1 MSEYYAVQRSDE
13 YLAHY
18 GVRGMKWGVKKA
30 IEKGNAKRLSRQYAK
45 AQKKLAKLNAKADV
59 NKQSSNAAKYN
70 KIAKR
75 SAKIGAAG
83 VGTLAGLHLGKDVNN
98 VLSRIYSRHAVDA
111 ANKYVNI
118 LNSDNVGSYDARKAT
133 RRLADVYDSAAG
145 KASERAGK
153 FENALSS
160 NYGGSESLVGKAAR
174 VAAIGGLGVAAGSK
188 AKAIIAKRRTTAKGH
203 AKAVAKRD
211 AWKKE
216 MNKAFAGTQYANG
229 APRQGKRRKRRS

>member
-98 VLSRIYSRHAVDA
+98 ALSRIYSRHTVDA

-118 LNSDNVGSYDARKAT
+118 LNSDNAGSYNARIAA
-133 RRLADVYDSAAG
+133 RRLADMYDSAAG

-153 FENALSS
+153 FEDTLS
-160 NYGGSESLVGKAAR
+160 NYGGNASLVGKAAR
-174 VAAIGGLGVAAGSK
+174 VAAIGGFGVAAGSK
-188 AKAIIAKRRTTAKGH
+188 AKAIAAKRRTTAKGH